1 MVRLSVKMAAGY
13 HVNSNAPA
21 EAYLIPLRLTWDA
34 QPLLADGAT
43 FPKPVLEK
51 YAFSEKPLSVF
62 TSDFAIETRFQAPAS
77 AQPGL
82 AMALGK
88 LRYQACTDKFCLPP
102 KTIEVRLPVEI
113 R

>member
-1 MVRLSVKMAAGY
+1 MAPGY
-13 HVNSNAPA
+13 HVNSNTPA

-34 QPLLADGAT
+34 QPLQAEAVT
-43 FPKPVLEK
+43 FPRPVMEK

-62 TSDFAIETRFQAPAS
+62 TSDFAIETRFLAPAS

-88 LRYQACTDKFCLPP
+88 LRYQACTDKLCLPP
-102 KTIEVRLPVEI
+102 KTIEVRLPIEI